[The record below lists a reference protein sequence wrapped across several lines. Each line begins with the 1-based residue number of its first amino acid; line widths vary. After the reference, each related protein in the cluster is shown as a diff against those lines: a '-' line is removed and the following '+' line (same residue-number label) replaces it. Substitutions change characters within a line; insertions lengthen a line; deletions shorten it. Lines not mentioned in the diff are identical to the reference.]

1 MAGGARGCGED
12 TRTPAHVCLPEG
24 HRDGVRHSA
33 GRPHTCPPGRTHL
46 PTCASRKD
54 TGTVCGTVQAGRT
67 PALPKDTGTMWRAV
81 PGGTWAGTVW
91 RAVPGG
97 TWAGTV
103 WRAVPGGAG
112 PSADPAGVRKV
123 GVCAACRVAVEW
135 VSRCPSRRA
144 AAPRKLG
151 VLRDAPRTA
160 LGRCPRCCAD
170 PLRGRYAQFEASR
183 QLIVRESVFEQCRTL
198 DFRWPGSHEER

>member
-1 MAGGARGCGED
+1 M
-12 TRTPAHVCLPEG
+12 
-24 HRDGVRHSA
+24 
-33 GRPHTCPPGRTHL
+33 
-46 PTCASRKD
+46 
-54 TGTVCGTVQAGRT
+54 
-67 PALPKDTGTMWRAV
+67 
-81 PGGTWAGTVW
+81 W

-170 PLRGRYAQFEASR
+170 PLRGRDAQFEASR